1 MQNTPNDWGFSTLGD
16 VILDKPQYGLTARS
30 STKINNTV
38 YIRISDITDEGQ
50 LKPENLH
57 YVNLN
62 SDEVGKYR
70 LHENDFLIARSGSV
84 GRVYLHH
91 ALEKPAVFASYL
103 IRFRLDTQ
111 KVLPKFVFYWGLSPD
126 FNREIEARKKIVAQ
140 PNINAKDYCKFRLP
154 VPRLQTQRR
163 IVSVL
168 ERASN
173 LKKRREQS
181 NQLTNKIIQSVFL
194 KMFGDPANNPK
205 GWEIVELGEV
215 IHELRYGTSVKCTSM
230 PNGGIPVLRIPN
242 IVRGLIELDGLK
254 FSKLSD
260 PDLTRYGLKDG
271 DLLFVRTNGN
281 REYVGRCAVFHEK
294 GGPYAFASYLI
305 RARLQQKRL
314 NPDFVAVLLSFS
326 ASRNQLFLR
335 ARTSA
340 GQYNINTEGIRS
352 IKIVVPPLSLQ
363 EKFVLVL
370 SNYAKLRRRQQE
382 SESEINL
389 LFQSL
394 MHKAF
399 RGELVS

>member
-1 MQNTPNDWGFSTLGD
+1 
-16 VILDKPQYGLTARS
+16 
-30 STKINNTV
+30 
-38 YIRISDITDEGQ
+38 
-50 LKPENLH
+50 
-57 YVNLN
+57 
-62 SDEVGKYR
+62 
-70 LHENDFLIARSGSV
+70 
-84 GRVYLHH
+84 
-91 ALEKPAVFASYL
+91 
-103 IRFRLDTQ
+103 
-111 KVLPKFVFYWGLSPD
+111 
-126 FNREIEARKKIVAQ
+126 
-140 PNINAKDYCKFRLP
+140 
-154 VPRLQTQRR
+154 
-163 IVSVL
+163 
-168 ERASN
+168 
-173 LKKRREQS
+173 
-181 NQLTNKIIQSVFL
+181 
-194 KMFGDPANNPK
+194 
-205 GWEIVELGEV
+205 
-215 IHELRYGTSVKCTSM
+215 M
-230 PNGGIPVLRIPN
+230 PNEGIPVLRIPN

-254 FSKLSD
+254 FSKLSE